1 MKSSSPK
8 KQRAAEEGGEQ
19 PELWETGARICNPPQ
34 SSGSHPRETEMKA
47 GEEEGAMQE
56 TAGLMAEPEA
66 TLDAERQRDPEM
78 NPEGEVNPASER
90 GWEMGKSVAAQG
102 SAEAGTPTMLP
113 VFHQPSAYQPSA
125 TVGGSDP
132 PTMLPELPEGGEE
145 AASGGEAL
153 AGLSRLDEPMPSR
166 MLNEFVYCPRL
177 FYYEY
182 VEGTFVENADTER
195 GSALHVKVDKGRG
208 DLPAARKAK
217 GKPEEGKDSKSG
229 LEDREPGEA
238 EAGAEGNAPGDSTTG
253 EGGEITAEAAEA
265 TGLIHS
271 RSAMLSSERLGVV
284 AKMDLIEATVSLAG
298 GVHAEREVL
307 RVTPVDYKAGA
318 PRQGKDANELWD
330 TDQMQLGLQ
339 ILILRDNGYVCED
352 GVIYYRATKQRVR
365 LEMTPELERWIIGKI
380 SEARRTAVGPMPP
393 PLVASPK
400 CVRCSLAPVCLPDET
415 RLLTGG
421 MSTAA
426 GTDPGDT
433 ETSLPQQ
440 TDAGSPGGVALPVR
454 RLMAARDDARAL
466 YLNTPGLRVGVKDE
480 VLVVKE
486 GDRVMQEVRA
496 GDVTHVAL
504 FGNIQISTQAVQLL
518 CEKEIPV
525 GYFSM
530 GGWFYGLT
538 RGHGM
543 TNVFTRIEQFRQ
555 AADPLRCL
563 ALARRMV
570 QGKIRNQRTLLMRL
584 HVEAPAPVLARL
596 KQAAQDVLRAGN
608 LQELLGMEGAAAAL
622 YFQNFSGMIK
632 VESGEMDELPGLE
645 DLTKAPEPPV
655 FTFDFVRRTRRPPT
669 DPVNALLSLAYSL
682 LAKDCTI
689 AALAVGLDPYV
700 GFYHQPRYGR
710 PALALDLME
719 EFRPLIAESTVL
731 TAINNRMLRN
741 THFVKAGDAVNLT
754 PAGRKIFFQAYEQ
767 RMNALI
773 THPIFDYRV
782 SYRRVLELQTRL
794 LARHLTGEIPEYI
807 PMVTR

>member
-1 MKSSSPK
+1 MKSSSTK
-8 KQRAAEEGGEQ
+8 KQRAAAEGGGEH
-19 PELWETGARICNPPQ
+19 PELWETGERTESPPQ
-34 SSGSHPRETEMKA
+34 PSVNNERRETEEHE
-47 GEEEGAMQE
+47 GPLEEDA
-56 TAGLMAEPEA
+56 TSMAE
-66 TLDAERQRDPEM
+66 AELE
-78 NPEGEVNPASER
+78 SE
-90 GWEMGKSVAAQG
+90 KKPP
-102 SAEAGTPTMLP
+102 TPTLAP
-113 VFHQPSAYQPSA
+113 VSHQPS
-125 TVGGSDP
+125 TTLDGSGLQ
-132 PTMLPELPEGGEE
+132 TRLPEWPEGGEAE
-145 AASGGEAL
+145 ASGLEAM

-217 GKPEEGKDSKSG
+217 GNSEGGKDSTSG
-229 LEDREPGEA
+229 LEYREPREADGGA
-238 EAGAEGNAPGDSTTG
+238 EANAPEDSTTG
-253 EGGEITAEAAEA
+253 EGRETSAEAA
-265 TGLIHS
+265 GLIHS
-271 RSAMLSSERLGVV
+271 RSAMLSSQRLGVV

-298 GVHAEREVL
+298 GVHAVREVL

-318 PRQGKDANELWD
+318 PRLGKDAIELWD

-339 ILILRDNGYVCED
+339 ILILRDNGYVCGD
-352 GVIYYRATKQRVR
+352 GMIYYRATKQRVR

-415 RLLTGG
+415 RLLTGRL
-421 MSTAA
+421 STAA
-426 GTDPGDT
+426 GMDNGETDPAT
-433 ETSLPQQ
+433 LPQV
-440 TDAGSPGGVALPVR
+440 DGGSLGSAALPVR

-466 YLNTPGLRVGVKDE
+466 YLNTPGLRVGIRDE

-486 GDRVMQEVRA
+486 GDRVVQEVRT

-504 FGNIQISTQAVQLL
+504 FGNIQISTQAVQVL
-518 CEKEIPV
+518 CDKEIPV

-543 TNVFTRIEQFRQ
+543 TNVFTRIEQFCQ

-632 VESGEMDELPGLE
+632 VESGDMDELPGLE
-645 DLTKAPEPPV
+645 DPTRAPEPSV

-731 TAINNRMLRN
+731 TAINNRMLRSN
-741 THFVKAGDAVNLT
+741 HFVKAGDAVNLT

-794 LARHLTGEIPEYI
+794 LARHLTGEIPDYI